1 MSRRNEWSLRRTREE
16 TPVGEELHLQTDR
29 TDDGVLPDVHASP
42 TRDVPDGETRF
53 RRYCLGFI
61 YLMFG
66 LSTTWMTVVNTIQVN
81 GQLLE
86 HQSSGTQVP
95 GGWIAS
101 VVAVIAGFG
110 VLAFAGLFIGIWNLR
125 GLGTMSPAPLVAA
138 IIYSLVS
145 IAMMAV
151 FLSEYG
157 PTLSLVLVHALVIFM
172 TVRMLRQE
180 GVKTLRD
187 LRHGIG

>member
-1 MSRRNEWSLRRTREE
+1 MGRFAEPGRE

-29 TDDGVLPDVHASP
+29 TDDGALPAVHASHMLV
-42 TRDVPDGETRF
+42 VPDGATRF

-61 YLMFG
+61 YLIFG
-66 LSTTWMTVVNTIQVN
+66 LFTTWMTVVNTVQVN
-81 GQLLE
+81 RQLLE
-86 HQSSGTQVP
+86 QQASGTHVS

-101 VVAVIAGFG
+101 LVAVIAGFG

-138 IIYSLVS
+138 IVYSLMS

-151 FLSEYG
+151 FLNEYG
-157 PTLSLVLVHALVIFM
+157 PTLSLVLVHALVVFM
-172 TVRMLRQE
+172 AVRMLRQE
-180 GVKTLRD
+180 GIKTLRD
-187 LRHGIG
+187 LRR

>member
-1 MSRRNEWSLRRTREE
+1 
-16 TPVGEELHLQTDR
+16 VGEKLHLETDR
-29 TDDGVLPDVHASP
+29 ADYGVLPDVHASHMFV
-42 TRDVPDGETRF
+42 VPDGATRF
-53 RRYCLGFI
+53 RRYCLGII
-61 YLMFG
+61 YLIFG
-66 LSTTWMTVVNTIQVN
+66 LSTTWMTVVNTVQVN

-86 HQSSGTQVP
+86 HQASGTHVP

-101 VVAVIAGFG
+101 LVAVIAGFG

-138 IIYSLVS
+138 IVYSSMS
-145 IAMMAV
+145 IAMMAM
-151 FLSEYG
+151 FLNEYG

-172 TVRMLRQE
+172 TGRMLRQE

-187 LRHGIG
+187 LRR